1 MLYAIDIGT
10 YPGLNQAFLF
20 SFVLATGM
28 TLLAIPY
35 GKRRPKGTPL
45 SWGESMLAALYAFA
59 TMFIAYG
66 VVPDRWLIHANSE
79 LEWNKQKLLYGPF
92 DIFKA
97 KANGGNF
104 PFTVSYQELR
114 DIVVVV
120 IHVFFFALQIFIWV
134 HWQNRDKKAAAGT
147 EIETSTYGRPL
158 VKKA

>member
-20 SFVLATGM
+20 SFFLATGM

-45 SWGESMLAALYAFA
+45 SWGESMIAALYAFT

-79 LEWNKQKLLYGPF
+79 LKWNKQKLFNGPF

-97 KANGGNF
+97 KVNGGHF
-104 PFTVSYQELR
+104 PFTLSYQELR
-114 DIVVVV
+114 DVVVVV
-120 IHVFFFALQIFIWV
+120 IHVFFFALQIFIWSW
-134 HWQNRDKKAAAGT
+134 WQKRGKKVAST
-147 EIETSTYGRPL
+147 ELETSSYGRPL